1 MALNLVLHCIQPC
14 KSWARL
20 AYDYEGWAN
29 PSHEF
34 PEALAMK
41 EAYFSN
47 EDAPKSYRLKPSI
60 AQVAPTTVTTLAT
73 DAQPITEPMGK
84 DAAIVPSLSMALMEL
99 EYAVYFDNCG
109 VGAEALLKMVDDE
122 PSCAVM

>member
-14 KSWARL
+14 KRRARS
-20 AYDYEGWAN
+20 AYVYEGWAN

-47 EDAPKSYRLKPSI
+47 EDAPKSYRLVNP
-60 AQVAPTTVTTLAT
+60 Q
-73 DAQPITEPMGK
+73 
-84 DAAIVPSLSMALMEL
+84 L
-99 EYAVYFDNCG
+99 EADFDNCG
-109 VGAEALLKMVDDE
+109 VGAKALLKMVDDE